1 MMATMVYDADT
12 ARLHEI
18 VASDPSFRHV
28 DGDRLAAAAASL
40 KGSQTSLTAFTLA
53 AMHLMALAGNGHS
66 RVIPNRM
73 ARVWPFRLVWL
84 EDGPCVVDAN
94 ERFGHLVGCRLL
106 RVGSHT
112 ADAAHEMLRPYLAG
126 TGPRQ
131 KVIGAMMLAW
141 PDALQAIGVEAGD
154 LTFEDVDGAVVS
166 IQPALPASV
175 GAESHYPVHET
186 GIAHRLIHKGG
197 LAASDGDALSG
208 NTCMLWPESPTWY
221 VRLADLVSED
231 SAVLAQG
238 LAAMRL
244 RIKAAPRQSIVVDL
258 RGNPGGD
265 FLSTVDFARHID
277 DLYAKDGTCVVL
289 VDKFTFS
296 AAIVVAALLKHHA
309 HTCQIVGEEMGDTEH
324 FFAEGGTITL
334 AQSGLKVRHSTGY
347 HDWRDGRADPE
358 LTPPEIAEHMV
369 AAGSLMPDIVA
380 APTSLDFRTG
390 NDPALQAARR
400 LIG

>member
-1 MMATMVYDADT
+1 MVYDSDT
-12 ARLHEI
+12 AFLHEI

-28 DGDRLAAAAASL
+28 DGDRLAATAASL
-40 KGSQTSLTAFTLA
+40 NGSQTSLTAFTVA
-53 AMHLMALAGNGHS
+53 AMRLMALAGNGHS
-66 RVIPNRM
+66 RVIPNGI
-73 ARVWPFRLVWL
+73 ARVLPLRLVWL
-84 EDGPCVVDAN
+84 EDGPCVVDAD

-106 RVGSHT
+106 RVGSH
-112 ADAAHEMLRPYLAG
+112 AASSAHQALRPYLAG
-126 TGPRQ
+126 TEPRQ
-131 KVIGAMMLAW
+131 EAIGAMMLAW
-141 PDALQAIGVEAGD
+141 PDALQAIGIEVGD
-154 LTFEDVDGAVVS
+154 LGFEDDNGAVVF
-166 IQPALPASV
+166 IQPALPDRI
-175 GAESHYPVHET
+175 GAERLYPVHET

-197 LAASDGDALSG
+197 LTASEDEARSC
-208 NTCMLWPESPTWY
+208 NTCTLLPGSSAWY

-238 LAAMRL
+238 LEAMRL
-244 RIKAAPRQSIVVDL
+244 RIKAERQQSIVVDL

-277 DLYAKDGTCVVL
+277 DLYAKDGTCIVL

-309 HTCQIVGEEMGDTEH
+309 HTCRIVGEEMGDAEQ

-347 HDWRDGRADPE
+347 HDWCDGRADPE
-358 LTPPEIAEHMV
+358 LTPPEIATHMV
-369 AAGSLMPDIVA
+369 AAGPLVPNIVA
-380 APTSLDFRTG
+380 APTSRDFRAG
-390 NDPALQAARR
+390 RDPALQAARR

>member
-1 MMATMVYDADT
+1 MIHDADT

-28 DGDRLAAAAASL
+28 DGDRLAATAASL

-66 RVIPNRM
+66 RVIPNGI
-73 ARVWPFRLVWL
+73 ARVWPLRLVWL
-84 EDGPCVVDAN
+84 EDGPCVVDAD
-94 ERFGHLVGCRLL
+94 ERFEHLVGCRLL
-106 RVGSHT
+106 SIGGND

-126 TGPRQ
+126 TGSRQ

-141 PDALQAIGVEAGD
+141 PEALQAIGVQAGV
-154 LTFEDVDGAVVS
+154 LTFEDDNGAVVS
-166 IQPALPASV
+166 IQPALPDSI
-175 GAESHYPVHET
+175 GAESLYPVHET
-186 GIAHRLIHKGG
+186 GIAHRLIHKSG
-197 LAASDGDALSG
+197 LTASEDEARSG
-208 NTCMLWPESPTWY
+208 NTCMLLPGSPAWY
-221 VRLADLVSED
+221 VRLADLVSDE
-231 SAVLAQG
+231 SSVLTQG
-238 LAAMRL
+238 LEAMRL
-244 RIKAAPRQSIVVDL
+244 QIKAAPQQSIVVDL

-265 FLSTVDFARHID
+265 FLSTVDFASDID
-277 DLYAKDGTCVVL
+277 ELYANDGTCVVL

-296 AAIVVAALLKHHA
+296 ASIVVAALLKHHA
-309 HTCQIVGEEMGDTEH
+309 RTCCIIGEEMGDAEQ

-347 HDWRDGRADPE
+347 HDWRDGRADPQ
-358 LTPPEIAEHMV
+358 LTPPEIATHMV

-380 APTSLDFRTG
+380 APTSGDFRAG

>member
-1 MMATMVYDADT
+1 MVYDADT
-12 ARLHEI
+12 ARLNEI

-40 KGSQTSLTAFTLA
+40 KRPQSSLTAFTLA

-66 RVIPNRM
+66 RVIPNGI
-73 ARVWPFRLVWL
+73 ARVWPLRLVWL
-84 EDGPCVVDAN
+84 EDGPCVVDAD

-106 RVGSHT
+106 RVRSHD

-126 TGPRQ
+126 TGPRR

-141 PDALQAIGVEAGD
+141 PDALQAFGVEASD
-154 LTFEDVDGAVVS
+154 LMFEDDNGAVAS
-166 IQPALPASV
+166 IRPALTNSI
-175 GAESHYPVHET
+175 GAESLYPVHET
-186 GIAHRLIHKGG
+186 GIAHQLIHKGG
-197 LAASDGDALSG
+197 LTMSEDEARSR
-208 NTCMLWPESPTWY
+208 NTCTLLPGSPAWY
-221 VRLADLVSED
+221 VRLADLVSDE
-231 SAVLAQG
+231 SSVLAQG
-238 LAAMRL
+238 LEAMRL
-244 RIKAAPRQSIVVDL
+244 RIKAAPQQSIVVDL

-277 DLYAKDGTCVVL
+277 DLYAKDGTCIVL

-309 HTCQIVGEEMGDTEH
+309 RTCRIIGEEMGDTEQ

-347 HDWRDGRADPE
+347 HDWCDGRADPE
-358 LTPPEIAEHMV
+358 LTPPEIATHMV
-369 AAGSLMPDIVA
+369 AAGPLVPDIVT
-380 APTSLDFRTG
+380 APTSREFRTG